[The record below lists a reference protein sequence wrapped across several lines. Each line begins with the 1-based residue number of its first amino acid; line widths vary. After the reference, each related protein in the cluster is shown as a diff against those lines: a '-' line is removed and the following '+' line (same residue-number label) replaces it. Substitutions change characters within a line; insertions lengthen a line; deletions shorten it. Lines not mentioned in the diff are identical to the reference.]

1 MAASSSSSHPP
12 PPPLDKHDV
21 LISFRGGDTR
31 YSFTSFL
38 YEELRRNQIKAYM
51 DVREFET
58 GDKISP
64 ALEKAIKE
72 SKISVIIFSENY
84 ASSTWC
90 LNELVLILECMEK
103 NGQTVLPVFYQ
114 VDAFIVRDQTE
125 SYAVAF
131 EEHKKSFNDTQLNQ
145 WRKALNEATY
155 LHGLN
160 SNDYRSG
167 PLLVGKI
174 VDDVWSQLRKRQTSN
189 DLYKGFY
196 GIPERI
202 GEIERLLSINGST
215 GARVIGICGM
225 GGSGKTTLASAIFQ
239 KLHRDFE
246 GHCFLKNVKDASAGH
261 RLDEL
266 REKLL
271 LDLSKDRA
279 ILRVDTPYVASPPIG
294 DRLRSIK
301 VLTVLDDV
309 DSSSDLKYLI
319 KEPYEKFGP
328 GSRIIVTARDAQVL
342 KNETDQI
349 YTVELLNYTESLDL
363 FHLHAFKNERPA
375 KDYEVLSGRVAYYAN
390 GNPLALTLLAK
401 MLHSRSIEEWVS
413 ALKKLEKVPNK
424 DIQKVLRTSYEGLDD
439 MEKDLFL
446 DIACFFAHYEEFKR
460 DEVESIL
467 YEEESTIEISILND
481 KSLVTIDEDDDVIS
495 MHNLLQQMGFA
506 MVCEEDKEPGKRSR
520 LWIAKDISNVLE
532 KASGTEKIKS
542 LSLHLCDLEKNVKVS
557 PKAFSKMSNLQY
569 LKIIS
574 HKDAQFKLIHDDGPG
589 LEFYSSDK
597 LRYFC
602 WDFYPYKSF
611 PSGLNPENLVR
622 LSLTDSQL
630 VQLWNEDEPPPALEK
645 LKSID
650 LHRSKN
656 LTQLP
661 NLSRATNI
669 ESICLRSCTSLVQ
682 VAGISAA
689 NNLRRLFL
697 CDCTELK
704 ILPTSI
710 CNLKSLEFLDLSGC
724 LNLESFPQILE
735 PMERLRRISLK
746 ETTIKELPQSSIE
759 NLKALS
765 RLDLSHCKTIEFL
778 LKDMC
783 RLRHIYKLEYLDVSS
798 CEKLESIPELPPS
811 LTCLD
816 VKFCDN
822 LKSIQTLPPSL
833 TCLDAKDCKSLEK
846 ISSWRT
852 PLVQEQRCFSY
863 IRFDYTFDNC
873 QKLDHKTRNYIIPL
887 GASAEILSLA
897 RSTRKWKC
905 KCDRAASIVICYP
918 GDDIPDYFTR
928 HDSETTINIDLH
940 PNWCNANFLGFAF
953 SFILDLSI
961 ASEAFDHAKIECVFS
976 FMNGGVGEYPYEVP
990 VKWHF
995 PCSKLNSDHVLILY
1009 DHDLSCKNLQ
1019 KKFAANWSSICNAT
1033 KASFDFRFSLHDVA
1047 GSKNSRIR
1055 KSEHWLIKAGDGCHK
1070 SIIKKCGVWLI
1081 YDQEDGGKLMDI
1093 DKKLKEEETKR
1104 SAQLSQVDGGST
1116 HEFVCLGDDK
1126 ANANT
1131 VAAERETKRVRLSQ
1145 VGGASTSTHEVVRFV
1160 DDKVNITNTDDDES
1174 HPNTSA

>member
-1 MAASSSSSHPP
+1 MATSSSSHPP
-12 PPPLDKHDV
+12 PLEKHDV
-21 LISFRGGDTR
+21 FISFRGGDTR

-114 VDAFIVRDQTE
+114 IDAFIVRDQTE

-131 EEHKKSFNDTQLNQ
+131 AEHQKSFNDSQLNQ

-155 LHGLN
+155 LHGFD
-160 SNDYRSG
+160 SKEYRSG

-202 GEIERLLSINGST
+202 GEIERLLSIGST

-246 GHCFLKNVKDASAGH
+246 GHCFLKNVRDASAGH
-261 RLDEL
+261 GLDEL
-266 REKLL
+266 RNKLL
-271 LDLSKDRA
+271 IDLFKDRA
-279 ILRVDTPYVASPPIG
+279 ILSVDTPYVASPPIG
-294 DRLRSIK
+294 DRFRSIK
-301 VLTVLDDV
+301 VLIVLDDV
-309 DSSSDLKYLI
+309 DSSSDLQYLI
-319 KEPYEKFGP
+319 KEPYMEFGP

-342 KNETDQI
+342 KNVADQI
-349 YTVELLNYTESLDL
+349 YPVELLNHTESLDL
-363 FHLHAFKNERPA
+363 FHLHAFKNERT
-375 KDYEVLSGRVAYYAN
+375 KDYERLSGRVAYYAN

-401 MLHSRSIEEWVS
+401 MLHSRPIEEWES
-413 ALKKLEKVPNK
+413 ALKKLENVPNT

-467 YEEESTIEISILND
+467 YKEESRIEISVLND
-481 KSLVTIDEDDDVIS
+481 KSLVTVDEDDKVIR

-532 KASGTEKIKS
+532 KAS
-542 LSLHLCDLEKNVKVS
+542 
-557 PKAFSKMSNLQY
+557 
-569 LKIIS
+569 
-574 HKDAQFKLIHDDGPG
+574 FKLIHDDGPG

-630 VQLWNEDEPPPALEK
+630 VELWNEDQQAPALEK

-661 NLSRATNI
+661 NLSRAINI

-682 VAGISAA
+682 VEGISAA

-724 LNLESFPQILE
+724 LNLESFPEILE
-735 PMERLRRISLK
+735 PMEGLSRISLK
-746 ETTIKELPQSSIE
+746 GTTIKELPQSSIE

-798 CEKLESIPELPPS
+798 CEKLKSIPELPPS

-852 PLVQEQRCFSY
+852 PPIQGQRCSSY
-863 IRFDYTFDNC
+863 TRSDYSFDNC
-873 QKLDHKTRNYIIPL
+873 LKLDYNTRNYIIAR
-887 GASAEILSLA
+887 GASAEILSVA
-897 RSTRKWKC
+897 RSIRKWEWKC
-905 KCDRAASIVICYP
+905 KCDRASIVICYP
-918 GDDIPDYFTR
+918 GDGIPDYFTR
-928 HDSETTINIDLH
+928 YDSETTNNIDLH
-940 PNWCNANFLGFAF
+940 PNWCSDNFLGFAF
-953 SFILDLSI
+953 SFILELSI
-961 ASEAFDHAKIECVFS
+961 ASEAFDHAKIECVFR

-1019 KKFAANWSSICNAT
+1019 KNFAPSWSSICNST
-1033 KASFDFRFSLHDVA
+1033 KASFDFRLSLHDVA

-1055 KSEHWLIKAGDGCHK
+1055 KSEHWLNKAGYGCHR
-1070 SIIKKCGVWLI
+1070 SIMKKCGVWLI

-1093 DKKLKEEETKR
+1093 DKKLREEGTKR
-1104 SAQLSQVDGGST
+1104 FAQLSQVDGGGT
-1116 HEFVCLGDDK
+1116 HEVVCLGDDK

-1131 VAAERETKRVRLSQ
+1131 AGAEGETKGVALLSRVRE
-1145 VGGASTSTHEVVRFV
+1145 ASIRHESFE
-1160 DDKVNITNTDDDES
+1160 DENVNTNSEEDES
-1174 HPNTSA
+1174 HPKTSAQEEPRFADWILYLS